1 MPSVADELAE
11 LRKRSLAKQHGAKL
25 QDAQGLST
33 PEQEQS
39 ALKDAQSKSRA
50 ATYTKDAAAQLQ
62 QGTKAVSQELDFSL
76 KTSTQKKQEGL
87 QKKQAAEQLKQGSKA
102 VSQDLDFQMQ
112 QKALKQKDH
121 QNKKDAA
128 ENLQSF
134 NLTKSESQEDNN
146 NNNKTEPTT
155 TTTTTESVP
164 ENETHEAEDE
174 LEDIPVL
181 EEVSGGASSTALAT
195 TMTDENQPPGPRVA
209 NRAEKKA
216 RKMMER
222 LHMKA
227 VPGIVRVT
235 LKMPGNQG
243 VYSITDASVY
253 EKNGSYIVF
262 GEARQQGGSS
272 SSSSQAAAQQ
282 AAVQQVAMAAAAS
295 SNNTNTSNNDTT
307 ASTPAVDETGLEAKD
322 IELIMSQA
330 GCSRA
335 KAVTALQQNDGDLV
349 NAIMSLTA

>member
-11 LRKRSLAKQHGAKL
+11 LRKRFLAKQHGAKL
-25 QDAQGLST
+25 QNAQGLST
-33 PEQEQS
+33 PEQEQT

-76 KTSTQKKQEGL
+76 KSSTQKKQEGL

-181 EEVSGGASSTALAT
+181 EEVSGGASSTALAA

-262 GEARQQGGSS
+262 GEARQQGGS